1 METVIL
7 LEIIIITDIKHVL
20 VCSAEVIRYSLFLGN
35 AGCLQNTLLLKQI
48 SALFPRSSSAGGGS
62 SSICPLLSVS
72 KSILSHGIS

>member
-1 METVIL
+1 MKTVIL

-62 SSICPLLSVS
+62 SICPLLSVS